1 MRVSIIP
8 NPTRENA
15 KSVTL
20 ELCAALRQ
28 YQIDYMLPIYLR
40 ALFPTENDDCFVD
53 EATLYRDCELVM
65 PVGGDGSV
73 IRAAKKAAAC
83 SKKILGVNAGH
94 LAYLCGLDVTELHLL
109 KALLEGRYTVQKR
122 MLLQAQTIEHGEI
135 QQTYLC
141 MNDIAFCRGKTIGM
155 IDLSVSANDKPI
167 ADYMADGLILATPTG
182 STAYSLSAGGPIVEP
197 TLEAILLTPIC
208 PHTLAFRP
216 YIFAPD
222 TVFHVRGRKKN
233 ESTDIC
239 FTCDGEETI
248 PLSESCVVRV
258 CKSDISVDFISI
270 TNDNFIDVLNKKTR
284 N

>member
-1 MRVSIIP
+1 MKVSIIP
-8 NPTRENA
+8 NPTRANA
-15 KSVTL
+15 KDVTL
-20 ELCAALRQ
+20 ELCTALRQ
-28 YQIDYMLPIYLR
+28 YQIDYVLPERLR
-40 ALFPTENDDCFVD
+40 EFFPTENTDRFVPED
-53 EATLYRDCELVM
+53 ALFEDCEIVM

-73 IRAAKKAAAC
+73 IRSAKKAAAY

-94 LAYLCGLDVTELHLL
+94 LAYLCGLDVEELSLL
-109 KALLEGRYTVQKR
+109 KSLLDGSYSVQKR
-122 MLLQAQTIEHGEI
+122 MLLQAETIENSVI
-135 QQTYLC
+135 KQTYLC
-141 MNDIAFCRGKTIGM
+141 MNDIVFCRGKTIGM
-155 IDLSVSANDKPI
+155 IDLSVSANDKRI
-167 ADYMADGLILATPTG
+167 ADYLADGLILATPTG

-222 TVFHVRGRKKN
+222 TVFKVRARRKN
-233 ESTDIC
+233 EQTDIC

-248 PLSESCVVRV
+248 PLSEECVVRV
-258 CKSDISVDFISI
+258 FKSDISVDFISI